1 MGRGDS
7 SEPSVQGSCL
17 SSAFATSCV
26 TLGKSQPLSVG
37 STITSHKCDFPHAK
51 HSPEGFIYKTSSPFH
66 DSAGQGFYLNLPD
79 EKTEAHKW
87 FIFPGS
93 DRQRHDLNPNNSNSN
108 SVLFYKV
115 CCENGN
121 VSESV
126 LTTMAATDQMWL
138 VQLRH

>member
-1 MGRGDS
+1 MGRGGS

-17 SSAFATSCV
+17 SSAFATCCV

-79 EKTEAHKW
+79 EKTEP
-87 FIFPGS
+87 ING
-93 DRQRHDLNPNNSNSN
+93 
-108 SVLFYKV
+108 LFSQEMTERGTV
-115 CCENGN
+115 
-121 VSESV
+121 
-126 LTTMAATDQMWL
+126 
-138 VQLRH
+138 